1 MQHMTALSRPRGLSG
16 QARLAWLLAVAS
28 IASLAVGVAVNTP
41 RDSDSGPAVLVFIT
55 LVAVLGVG
63 ALLVTR
69 VPGNAIGWWLIV
81 AGELVFVESLAQA
94 ATQFGVLAEPEP
106 WPTIGLTALVPQ
118 LLEPIAIAVVL
129 IVVPLHFPD
138 GRLLSPRWRWVQW
151 LTGFAITAGAMTT
164 LFGPGNDGPYGVGLL
179 ANPLAAPALRPLLDV
194 LGTVGEVA
202 IVAAL
207 VGAALSVIVRYR
219 RSGGVERQQLKWLL
233 AVASVAV
240 VAFTAASV
248 VNDEAVSNVLYLI
261 GFAAV
266 PALPVAIGIAIL
278 RYHLYDIDH
287 IISRTV
293 SWALITA
300 VLVAIFVGGVLGL
313 QAALA
318 GVVTQAPTLAVA
330 ASTLAA
336 FALFQPI
343 RGRVQRAVDR
353 RFDRARYDSQRTVDA
368 FADRLRSN
376 VDLESLGASLSAT
389 AADAVRPTGAW
400 VWLRYRATPVTI
412 AERHADTIRPFRP
425 HTEGAR

>member
-1 MQHMTALSRPRGLSG
+1 
-16 QARLAWLLAVAS
+16 
-28 IASLAVGVAVNTP
+28 
-41 RDSDSGPAVLVFIT
+41 
-55 LVAVLGVG
+55 
-63 ALLVTR
+63 
-69 VPGNAIGWWLIV
+69 
-81 AGELVFVESLAQA
+81 
-94 ATQFGVLAEPEP
+94 
-106 WPTIGLTALVPQ
+106 
-118 LLEPIAIAVVL
+118 
-129 IVVPLHFPD
+129 
-138 GRLLSPRWRWVQW
+138 
-151 LTGFAITAGAMTT
+151 MTT

-194 LGTVGEVA
+194 LGTVGAVA

-293 SWALITA
+293 SWAVITA
-300 VLVAIFVGGVLGL
+300 VLVACSS
-313 QAALA
+313 A
-318 GVVTQAPTLAVA
+318 GCSGSRRRWQESSRRRRRWRSPRRPSRPSRSSSPSAGACSAPSTAGSIGPGTT
-330 ASTLAA
+330 ASERSTRS
-336 FALFQPI
+336 PI
-343 RGRVQRAVDR
+343 ACDPTWI
-353 RFDRARYDSQRTVDA
+353 ST
-368 FADRLRSN
+368 
-376 VDLESLGASLSAT
+376 SLGASLSAT

>member
-1 MQHMTALSRPRGLSG
+1 MTALSRPRGLSG

-28 IASLAVGVAVNTP
+28 IAILAVGVAVNTP
-41 RDSDSGPAVLVFIT
+41 RDSDSGPAVLVFTT

-69 VPGNAIGWWLIV
+69 VPGNAIGWWLIL

-106 WPTIGLTALVPQ
+106 WTAIGLTALVPQ
-118 LLEPIAIAVVL
+118 LLEPIAIVVVL

-151 LTGFAITAGAMTT
+151 LTVVAITAGAMTT

-179 ANPLAAPALRPLLDV
+179 ANPLAAPGLQPLLDV
-194 LGTVGEVA
+194 LGTVAAVTV
-202 IVAAL
+202 VAAL

-278 RYHLYDIDH
+278 RYHLYDIDR

-293 SWALITA
+293 SWAVITA
-300 VLVAIFVGGVLGL
+300 VLVAVFVGGVLGL

-318 GVVTQAPTLAVA
+318 GRHAGADARRRRVDPRGLRAVPAHPRARA
-330 ASTLAA
+330 ARRRPPVRSSPLR
-336 FALFQPI
+336 QPAN
-343 RGRVQRAVDR
+343 GRRVRRSPAVQRGPHVPGRIALVDR
-353 RFDRARYDSQRTVDA
+353 RGRR
-368 FADRLRSN
+368 
-376 VDLESLGASLSAT
+376 
-389 AADAVRPTGAW
+389 AADERLGLAALSRRRP
-400 VWLRYRATPVTI
+400 
-412 AERHADTIRPFRP
+412 
-425 HTEGAR
+425 

>member
-1 MQHMTALSRPRGLSG
+1 MPTVTALSHSRGLSG

-28 IASLAVGVAVNTP
+28 IAILVVGVAINPPPVP
-41 RDSDSGPAVLVFIT
+41 ELGPAVLILAT
-55 LVAVLGVG
+55 LVSLLGVG
-63 ALLVTR
+63 ALLVSR
-69 VPGNAIGWWLIV
+69 VPGNAIGWWLIL
-81 AGELVFVESLAQA
+81 AGELVTVESLAQA
-94 ATQFGVLAEPEP
+94 ATEIGVLARPVP
-106 WPTIGLTALVPQ
+106 WTAIGLTALVPQ
-118 LLEPIAIAVVL
+118 LLEPMAIVVVL

-151 LTGFAITAGAMTT
+151 MTVVAITASAMTT

-179 ANPLAAPALRPLLDV
+179 ANPLAAPALQPLLDL
-194 LGTVGEVA
+194 LGTVAAVTV
-202 IVAAL
+202 VAAL

-240 VAFTAASV
+240 VAFTSAWV
-248 VNDEAVSNVLYLI
+248 VNDEAVSNVLYLV

-278 RYHLYDIDH
+278 RYHLYDIDR

-293 SWALITA
+293 SWAVITA
-300 VLVAIFVGGVLGL
+300 VLVSVFVGGVLAL

>member
-1 MQHMTALSRPRGLSG
+1 M
-16 QARLAWLLAVAS
+16 
-28 IASLAVGVAVNTP
+28 
-41 RDSDSGPAVLVFIT
+41 
-55 LVAVLGVG
+55 
-63 ALLVTR
+63 
-69 VPGNAIGWWLIV
+69 PGNAIGWWLIL
-81 AGELVFVESLAQA
+81 AGELVTVESLAQA
-94 ATQFGVLAEPEP
+94 ATEFGVMAEPEP
-106 WPTIGLTALVPQ
+106 WTAIGLTALVPQ
-118 LLEPIAIAVVL
+118 LLEPIAIVVVL

-151 LTGFAITAGAMTT
+151 LTVVAITAGAVAT

-179 ANPLAAPALRPLLDV
+179 ANPLAAPGLQPLLDV
-194 LGTVGEVA
+194 LGTVAAVTV
-202 IVAAL
+202 VAAL
-207 VGAALSVIVRYR
+207 VGAALSVVVRYR

-240 VAFTAASV
+240 VAFTAAWV
-248 VNDEAVSNVLYLI
+248 VNDEAVANVLYLI

-278 RYHLYDIDH
+278 RYHLYDIDR

-293 SWALITA
+293 SWA
-300 VLVAIFVGGVLGL
+300 VDQRPMLVAVFVGGVLAL

-318 GVVTQAPTLAVA
+318 GSAQAPTLAVA
-330 ASTLAA
+330 ASTLIA

-376 VDLESLGASLSAT
+376 VDLESLGTSLSAT
-389 AADAVRPTGAW
+389 AADAVRPTSAW

-412 AERHADTIRPFRP
+412 AERQPETIRPFRP

>member
-1 MQHMTALSRPRGLSG
+1 MTDLSRAHGLSR

-28 IASLAVGVAVNTP
+28 IAILPVGIAVNP
-41 RDSDSGPAVLVFIT
+41 PPASDMGPAVLILAT
-55 LVAVLGVG
+55 LVSLLGVG

-69 VPGNAIGWWLIV
+69 VPGNGIGWCLIL
-81 AGELVFVESLAQA
+81 AGELVTVESLAQA
-94 ATQFGVLAEPEP
+94 ATEFGVMAEPVP
-106 WPTIGLTALVPQ
+106 WTAIGLTALVPQ
-118 LLEPIAIAVVL
+118 LLEPVAIVVVL

-138 GRLLSPRWRWVQW
+138 GRLLSPRWRWVLW
-151 LTGFAITAGAMTT
+151 LTIVAIIAGAVAT

-179 ANPLAAPALRPLLDV
+179 ANPLAAPGIEPLLDALNALAAV
-194 LGTVGEVA
+194 TV
-202 IVAAL
+202 VAAL
-207 VGAALSVIVRYR
+207 VGAALSVVVRYR
-219 RSGGVERQQLKWLL
+219 RSGSVERRQLKWLL
-233 AVASVAV
+233 AVASIAV

-248 VNDEAVSNVLYLI
+248 VNDAAVSNVLYLV

-278 RYHLYDIDH
+278 RYHLYDIDR

-300 VLVAIFVGGVLGL
+300 VLVAVFVGGVLGL

-318 GVVTQAPTLAVA
+318 GVTQAPTLAVA

-368 FADRLRSN
+368 FAGRLRSN
-376 VDLESLGASLSAT
+376 VDLESLGASLAWT
-389 AADAVRPTGAW
+389 AADAVRPTSAW
-400 VWLRYRATPVTI
+400 VWLRHRATPVTI
-412 AERHADTIRPFRP
+412 AERRPETIRAIRP
-425 HTEGAR
+425 HAEGAR

>member
-1 MQHMTALSRPRGLSG
+1 M
-16 QARLAWLLAVAS
+16 
-28 IASLAVGVAVNTP
+28 
-41 RDSDSGPAVLVFIT
+41 
-55 LVAVLGVG
+55 
-63 ALLVTR
+63 
-69 VPGNAIGWWLIV
+69 
-81 AGELVFVESLAQA
+81 
-94 ATQFGVLAEPEP
+94 
-106 WPTIGLTALVPQ
+106 
-118 LLEPIAIAVVL
+118 
-129 IVVPLHFPD
+129 
-138 GRLLSPRWRWVQW
+138 
-151 LTGFAITAGAMTT
+151 
-164 LFGPGNDGPYGVGLL
+164 
-179 ANPLAAPALRPLLDV
+179 
-194 LGTVGEVA
+194 LGTVAAVTV
-202 IVAAL
+202 VAAL

-248 VNDEAVSNVLYLI
+248 VNDEAVSNVLYLV

-300 VLVAIFVGGVLGL
+300 VLVAVFVGGVLGL

-368 FADRLRSN
+368 FADSLRSN
-376 VDLESLGASLSAT
+376 VDLSRWGRRSR
-389 AADAVRPTGAW
+389 RPPRTPCG
-400 VWLRYRATPVTI
+400 RRAPGSGCAI
-412 AERHADTIRPFRP
+412 GRHP
-425 HTEGAR
+425 